1 MDSGCIVFVMPSGWL
16 DMFGFEESVGSRKCH
31 TFQAAAKLSNPIRNE
46 GERTV
51 KFVTSAGEKR
61 KMTCQVAAVNNI
73 LASIGQICDGG
84 NEVLF
89 RQDGGD
95 VINLKTGKRTP
106 FRRVG
111 NVYVMDAWIEK
122 PHDSKKNND
131 MEVDMDFISASSTSG
146 TSSTEGE
153 GTAEANRSHQ
163 SSTGGT

>member
-1 MDSGCIVFVMPSGWL
+1 M
-16 DMFGFEESVGSRKCH
+16 
-31 TFQAAAKLSNPIRNE
+31 
-46 GERTV
+46 
-51 KFVTSAGEKR
+51 
-61 KMTCQVAAVNNI
+61 

-131 MEVDMDFISASSTSG
+131 MEVDIDFIRP
-146 TSSTEGE
+146 
-153 GTAEANRSHQ
+153 EAR
-163 SSTGGT
+163 

>member
-1 MDSGCIVFVMPSGWL
+1 
-16 DMFGFEESVGSRKCH
+16 MFELEESEVSRKGQ
-31 TFQAAAKLSNPIRNE
+31 TFQAAAQLSKPIRNE
-46 GERTV
+46 GQRTV
-51 KFVTSAGEKR
+51 KFVTSAGEER

-122 PHDSKKNND
+122 PHDSKNNND
-131 MEVDMDFISASSTSG
+131 MEVDMDFIRP
-146 TSSTEGE
+146 
-153 GTAEANRSHQ
+153 EAR
-163 SSTGGT
+163 